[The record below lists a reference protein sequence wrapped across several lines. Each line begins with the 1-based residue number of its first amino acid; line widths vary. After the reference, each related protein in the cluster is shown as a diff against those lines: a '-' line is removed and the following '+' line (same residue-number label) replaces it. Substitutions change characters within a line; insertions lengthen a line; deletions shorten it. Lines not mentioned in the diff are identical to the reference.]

1 MSATSP
7 TERDNFIWLLIALVS
22 LMFSG
27 AIMQQLQLKNGASL
41 VNITISF
48 TLLVAV
54 WSMERRKTWYHS
66 RIGLTTLIVAIGIGD
81 YFLNSAGL
89 DVLHLTFIFS
99 FFSITTLLA
108 CRQILFQGS
117 VDLNK
122 IIGAICIYILLGLTW
137 AFGYL
142 LVEEIFAGSMDGFP
156 ATDWHNNLQDAVYYS
171 FVTLTTLGYGEITPV
186 QPLARFLAYM
196 EALTGQFYIAILVAS
211 LIGIRLASMHD
222 KD

>member
-7 TERDNFIWLLIALVS
+7 TERDNFIWLLIGLVT
-22 LMFSG
+22 LLFSG
-27 AIMQQLQLKNGASL
+27 ALMQQLELEDGASL
-41 VNITISF
+41 INISISF

-54 WSMERRKTWYHS
+54 WSMERRKAWYQS
-66 RIGLTTLIVAIGIGD
+66 RIGLTLFIAAIGIGD

-89 DVLHLTFIFS
+89 SLLQLIFIFS
-99 FFSITTLLA
+99 FFSFTTLLA

-122 IIGAICIYILLGLTW
+122 IIGAICIYIMMGLTW
-137 AFGYL
+137 AFSYL
-142 LVEEIFAGSMDGFP
+142 LVEEIFPGSMLGFTE
-156 ATDWHNNLQDAVYYS
+156 ADWHANLQDAVYYS

-211 LIGIRLASMHD
+211 LIGIRLAKIRD
-222 KD
+222 GD